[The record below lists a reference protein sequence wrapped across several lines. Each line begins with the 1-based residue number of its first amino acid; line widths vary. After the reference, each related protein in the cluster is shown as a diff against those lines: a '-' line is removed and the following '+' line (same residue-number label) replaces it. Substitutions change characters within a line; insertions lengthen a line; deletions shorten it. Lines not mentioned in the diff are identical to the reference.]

1 MRVIAQLQA
10 KNRGRGS
17 NTVLTLVLLN
27 LLLSCRLLGKTTGQ
41 AVTYFPMKA
50 SSLPANLTE
59 EAWLS
64 PFIINIFEN
73 CLPRHIFNGLD
84 SGQLLTEQRTEYS
97 SYGGCKIGFQGVG
110 LAFS

>member
-1 MRVIAQLQA
+1 MQ
-10 KNRGRGS
+10 KTGFGGS
-17 NTVLTLVLLN
+17 NTALTLALLN

-64 PFIINIFEN
+64 PFIRNIFEN

-97 SYGGCKIGFQGVG
+97 SYGGGKIGFQGVG
-110 LAFS
+110 LAFP

>member
-1 MRVIAQLQA
+1 
-10 KNRGRGS
+10 
-17 NTVLTLVLLN
+17 
-27 LLLSCRLLGKTTGQ
+27 
-41 AVTYFPMKA
+41 MKA

-84 SGQLLTEQRTEYS
+84 SGQLLTEQSTEYS

-110 LAFS
+110 LAFP